1 MSYAY
6 NGSVQ
11 KYKMGSPIYSD
22 HALSI
27 AQKNTRD
34 FTKMGELDQ
43 PVIFYYRCSDGSM
56 LELSIKYYT
65 QRIVILSH
73 THAGS
78 TYGTICD
85 GQHALYGPNGEVWD
99 DAEHRH
105 ESSEDRANAFF
116 QFMEQFNEKQVTLQD
131 EDEDFVV

>member
-6 NGSVQ
+6 NGSVS
-11 KYKMGSPIYSD
+11 KYRLGSPISRD

-27 AQKNTRD
+27 ANKNTRNII
-34 FTKMGELDQ
+34 KMGELDQ

-56 LELSIKYYT
+56 LELSIKYFSPNK
-65 QRIVILSH
+65 VILSH
-73 THAGS
+73 THDGS
-78 TYGTICD
+78 TFGTICD

-99 DAEHRH
+99 DVEHRH
-105 ESSEDRANAFF
+105 ESTDDRANAFF
-116 QFMEQFNEKQVTLQD
+116 KFMEQFNDKQVTLQD

>member
-11 KYKMGSPIYSD
+11 KYNLGSPIYSD

-27 AQKNTRD
+27 AKKNTRD

-73 THAGS
+73 TLTEPFAMVNMRCMDLTVKCGMMLNIDMNLVKTVPMHF
-78 TYGTICD
+78 
-85 GQHALYGPNGEVWD
+85 
-99 DAEHRH
+99 
-105 ESSEDRANAFF
+105 SSSWNSL
-116 QFMEQFNEKQVTLQD
+116 MKNK
-131 EDEDFVV
+131 

>member
-6 NGSVQ
+6 NGSVS
-11 KYKMGSPIYSD
+11 KYNLGSPIYSD
-22 HALSI
+22 HALHI
-27 AQKNTRD
+27 AQMNTRN
-34 FTKMGELDQ
+34 FKKMGELDQ
-43 PVIFYYRCSDGSM
+43 PVIFYYRCGDGSM

-65 QRIVILSH
+65 ESIVILSH
-73 THAGS
+73 THSGS

-85 GQHALYGPNGEVWD
+85 GHHALYGPNGEVWD

-105 ESSEDRANAFF
+105 ESSADRANAFF
-116 QFMEQFNEKQVTLQD
+116 QFMEQFNDKQVTLQD